1 MQSLFLRAAKIK
13 ATLFWALP
21 NSKILLC
28 KMKKKLPLHI
38 QILIGLIA
46 GSIFAFVGSHF
57 GISKFTINWIDPFG
71 TIFIRLLKLI
81 AVPLVLFSII
91 KGISGM
97 ESVKQLGR
105 LGAKTILIYF
115 GTTFFAVAT
124 GLLVVNLIKPGAKI
138 DESQRI
144 QNRIQYERWLSENP
158 QVERLDDLCYS
169 CDSEEILDFDLYP
182 KEDAERL
189 NAKLE
194 AAQKASEQKPL
205 DFLVDMVPENIFF
218 SLNDN
223 TLMLQVIFFAIFFGL
238 TLLFLPHDTVKPIKN
253 LIGAFDAVFI
263 KMVGIVMQGAPFFV
277 FALMAGTLAKMAKD
291 EPSQVLE
298 IFIGLGWY
306 SASVLVGLG
315 FLLFVLY
322 PGIVSTVVKSI
333 SYKKFFKGMAPA
345 QLLAFSSSSSA
356 ATLPVTLNCV
366 EKNLGVSNKITTFVL
381 PIGATINMDGTS
393 LYQAVAVVF
402 LAQMHMVELDLAHQ
416 AIIVLTAT
424 LASIG
429 SAAVPSAGIVM
440 LMVVLESVGLN
451 AAWVAIIFPV
461 DRILDMCRTV
471 INVTGDASV
480 STLVAVSEGELKP
493 KG

>member
-1 MQSLFLRAAKIK
+1 M
-13 ATLFWALP
+13 P
-21 NSKILLC
+21 
-28 KMKKKLPLHI
+28 KLPLHI
-38 QILIGLIA
+38 KILIGLAA
-46 GSIFAFVGSHF
+46 GSIFAVLGSF
-57 GISKFTINWIDPFG
+57 IGISTFTIQYIDPFG
-71 TIFIRLLKLI
+71 IIFIRLLKLI

-105 LGAKTILIYF
+105 LGAKTILFYF
-115 GTTFFAVAT
+115 GTTFFAVGL
-124 GLLVVNLIKPGAKI
+124 GLLLVNVIKPGNKI
-138 DESQRI
+138 DKVQRI
-144 QNRIQYERWLSENP
+144 ENRLQYEAWLDDNP
-158 QVERLDDLCYS
+158 QVERLDTFCYACETNKS
-169 CDSEEILDFDLYP
+169 VENLGGIVL
-182 KEDAERL
+182 EDEKLKQKLQA
-189 NAKLE
+189 AKQTQE
-194 AAQKASEQKPL
+194 KNPL

-238 TLLFLPHDTVKPIKN
+238 TLLFLPHETVKPLKN
-253 LIGAFDAVFI
+253 LISAFDAVFI
-263 KMVGIVMQGAPFFV
+263 KMVGIVMAGAPFFV
-277 FALMAGTLAKMAKD
+277 FALMAGTLAKMAGD
-291 EPSQVLE
+291 NPSQVLE

-306 SASVLVGLG
+306 TLTVLIGLG
-315 FLLFVLY
+315 ILLFGVY
-322 PGIVSTVVKSI
+322 PLILATFVKKI
-333 SYKKFFKGMAPA
+333 SYVGFFKAMAPA

-366 EKNLGVSNKITTFVL
+366 ENRLKVPSKISTFVL

-402 LAQMHMVELDLAHQ
+402 LAQMHLIELDLAHQ

-471 INVTGDASV
+471 VNVTGDATV
-480 STLVAVSEGELKP
+480 SSFVAKSEGVL
-493 KG
+493 

>member
-1 MQSLFLRAAKIK
+1 M
-13 ATLFWALP
+13 P
-21 NSKILLC
+21 
-28 KMKKKLPLHI
+28 KLPLHI
-38 QILIGLIA
+38 KILIGLAA
-46 GSIFAFVGSHF
+46 GSAFAVAGSF
-57 GISKFTINWIDPFG
+57 LGLSVFTIQYIDPFG
-71 TIFIRLLKLI
+71 VIFIRLLKLI

-105 LGAKTILIYF
+105 LGAKTILFYF
-115 GTTFFAVAT
+115 GTTLFAVST
-124 GLLVVNLIKPGAKI
+124 GLFLVNVIKPGNKI
-138 DESQRI
+138 DNTQRLE
-144 QNRIQYERWLSENP
+144 NRLQYEAWLEENP
-158 QVERLDDLCYS
+158 QVERLDSLCYS
-169 CDSEEILDFDLYP
+169 CKVERTINSEVGKIQDDVLLQRKIE
-182 KEDAERL
+182 A
-189 NAKLE
+189 AKLTQE
-194 AAQKASEQKPL
+194 RNPL

-238 TLLFLPHDTVKPIKN
+238 TLLFLPHETVKPLKN
-253 LIGAFDAVFI
+253 LISAFDAVFI
-263 KMVGIVMQGAPFFV
+263 KMVGIVMAGAPFFV
-277 FALMAGTLAKMAKD
+277 FALMAGTLAKMAGD
-291 EPSQVLE
+291 NPAQVIE

-306 SASVLVGLG
+306 ALTVLLGLG
-315 FLLFVLY
+315 FLLFGVY
-322 PGIVSTVVKSI
+322 PLILATLVKKVSYTG
-333 SYKKFFKGMAPA
+333 FFKAMAPA

-356 ATLPVTLNCV
+356 ATLPITLNCV
-366 EKNLGVSNKITTFVL
+366 ENRLKVPSKISTFVL

-471 INVTGDASV
+471 VNVTGDATV
-480 STLVAVSEGELKP
+480 STFVAKSEGVL
-493 KG
+493 